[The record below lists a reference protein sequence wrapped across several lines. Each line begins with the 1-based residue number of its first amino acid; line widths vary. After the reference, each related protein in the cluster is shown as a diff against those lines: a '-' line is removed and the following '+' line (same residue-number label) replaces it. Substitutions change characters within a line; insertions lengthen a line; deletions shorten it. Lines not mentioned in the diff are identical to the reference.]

1 MNRKS
6 SLTRVLLGG
15 ACLATIAGGTAFAQ
29 DNTSQSGASSGNNT
43 EEIVVT
49 AQRREEAIQDVPIAV
64 SAIGGAQLQDQGLT
78 GGYDLLQAVPNVSFT
93 KGNFTGYNFQ
103 IRGVGALVVAAGA
116 DAGVSVHL
124 NNAPL
129 TANRLFEA
137 DFYDVSRVE
146 VLRGPQGTLYGRNAT
161 GGVVNVIT
169 NQPGPDFEA
178 SLRGE
183 FGNYDERRYTGVLNL
198 PLGDNLAFRVAATS
212 LGPPGWSPQCC

>member
-1 MNRKS
+1 MSRKS
-6 SLTRVLLGG
+6 LLAKVLLGG
-15 ACLATIAGGTAFAQ
+15 AAIAIAGSGTAIAQ
-29 DNTSQSGASSGNNT
+29 DNSGQTNASSGGS

-64 SAIGGAQLQDQGLT
+64 SALSASQLQDQGLT
-78 GGYDLLQAVPNVSFT
+78 GGYDLLQAVPNVSFS

-161 GGVVNVIT
+161 GGVVNVIST
-169 NQPGPDFEA
+169 QPGPDFEA
-178 SLRGE
+178 TLRGE
-183 FGNYDERRYTGVLNL
+183 WGNYNEQRYTAILNL
-198 PLGDNLAFRVAATS
+198 PLANNLAFRIAGTGLS
-212 LGPPGWSPQCC
+212 RDGFWHN